1 MGSNLTTLRKYL
13 YLSKEEIEKLT
24 SKNSINIIQ
33 SFKKQKNSDGLLTTN
48 ELNIITYGLINQKIR
63 KKIIQICGS
72 KLDKLN
78 FDDLCYLYS
87 LLNTNSLEA
96 RLKFL
101 LDFIFIK
108 KNKLPNDKYIHKVKK
123 YFKGSDFL
131 QNIFLDQNILSKG
144 KQEMGNVYNY
154 IKNNFSEDLKKY
166 YLYKPPFE
174 ILSSIELDEEDS
186 NSKNILL
193 LKSKTNILKQGDNSG
208 NEKKKKSLLNSTN
221 NSNINII
228 QTSRLLNSKY
238 ENLKS
243 EFEDYEKS
251 NNGIF
256 SISLFEEMLNEINI
270 NQVIIKIIVNYITLK
285 TKKTIVNFNIFKE
298 IMILLSEDNSINDMK
313 KSKQNLISGFFTIYS
328 YPNDTITKNNLISL
342 IKESGLDIGENHIQK
357 AIDKIK
363 KNVITREKFIEI
375 ADSVLK
381 DLIESL
387 EHINYFRYIF
397 FKTKLDD
404 YSIQKNC
411 IELLLKGNS
420 LNDYIIERMQY
431 DTNFYII
438 DKDFYNKW
446 TEYGH
451 LHGYEQNKINLK
463 NMRMN
468 NNKISDKN
476 GRLLESKEFDVDY
489 IILSKRIYTLF
500 CNWYRSP
507 TGVELMREKIYL
519 DEYEKN
525 KSQIKS
531 SKYKKKKTSNNSI
544 FKGIDFQ
551 TNQKYELELN
561 PIFVLF
567 YNFSDLLKKNSTFAS
582 VKEELKKNI
591 NNKNGFSF
599 YPFSRKSKFDIL
611 LKRLEESLEVKLE
624 KEYSR
629 LWLYFND
636 KFDIVNF
643 EETLEQ
649 KNATNDVIVVLEIK
663 EKNYWPSY
671 KLKKE
676 GKREDKKA
684 MTYSGLANIGNTCYM
699 NSILQIF
706 LNIPKLKDIFLRKNE
721 KEEELFMN
729 FITNLSKSNKGALIQ
744 EFINLLKER
753 WLLEKKEIIPKKFKE
768 ICGEYNDTFKGF
780 EQQDAHDFY
789 TFLLDSLHEDTN
801 IKSNFIKME
810 ENEEI
815 TEQIT
820 ENDLANEY
828 WANNV
833 RNNASYFYALF
844 MGQLKSTLT
853 CSLCKKSKIKF
864 EPFTSIELPIPEP
877 KKIILE
883 ITLYRLPYKLKP
895 SFKNNNIDLNDKDS
909 NKKKIKKKKTEE
921 TAVTSDKTKNKIDN
935 SDIILNAAS
944 TTNLIKSGESDS
956 KKNIKNGKDNS
967 LIANSLNFNIPIKL
981 KIEINRKEKCA
992 KIIEYLKNFS
1002 ELGLEQNETY
1012 TEYVILSGGN
1022 FIELDMVI
1030 DETFLNKEKISI
1042 YELLNYKG
1050 IRYIFNY
1057 NEIAISNTVLLK
1069 EQKLEILNNNQT
1081 QTQNMKNKKINKI
1094 KSIQS
1099 LKKKNRSSSLKIMD
1113 NNFIIPKEIANYDSY
1128 EILTPIVHRY
1138 SKDIN
1143 KGFIYI
1149 ETYQYFHDSTDII
1162 ILSSKNSI
1170 KAFNLYEIMW
1180 EKYMYFLNSP
1190 SKYESI
1196 CWWKKPS
1203 KEFLKSNTINMNL
1216 KLDKE
1221 NNYTPFKLKIIDKTT
1236 HACVFCPWFRFCT
1249 GCTLEPN
1256 NNNYLNFLNEYVIV
1270 VEWNKDIII
1279 NDINKNNLNLMLNHS
1294 SYNGITETT
1303 NDNIEKIT
1311 IDDCFKLFTRKE
1323 ELTDIFCEKCN
1334 KKTNFTKYLDIER
1347 IPKYLV
1353 IVLKRFKYT
1362 LMHLDKIEH
1371 LINFPTERLNLKDYT
1386 SQKKLSQNYD
1396 LYGIVNHGGTM
1407 THGHYYSIIRP
1418 TSIWMKFDDSYVY
1431 ENEGNIETSN
1441 AYLLIY
1447 QMTDKEKMSKKEFSF
1462 NYLGLMDTAYKIYSK
1477 QNKFEN
1483 LFNYVLDSKGNIIN
1497 MFLDNCQFYFGEPVN
1512 IGGKYGYLMHMSKI
1526 EGKKEINVKIKFKD
1540 GFFISK
1546 VSIEQI
1552 IKETVKS
1559 DASIENLVKSEVE
1572 QKDGVCAHCG
1582 IF

>member
-1 MGSNLTTLRKYL
+1 MGSNPTTLRKYL

-909 NKKKIKKKKTEE
+909 SKKKIKKKKTEE

-944 TTNLIKSGESDS
+944 TTNLIKSGESDN
-956 KKNIKNGKDNS
+956 KKNIKNDKDNS

-1057 NEIAISNTVLLK
+1057 NEIATSNTVLLK

-1396 LYGIVNHGGTM
+1396 LYGIINHGGTM

-1418 TSIWMKFDDSYVY
+1418 KNIWMKFDDSYVY

-1483 LFNYVLDSKGNIIN
+1483 LFNYVLDSKGNIVN
-1497 MFLDNCQFYFGEPVN
+1497 MFLDNCRFYFGEPVN

-1559 DASIENLVKSEVE
+1559 EASIENLVKSEVE

>member
-1 MGSNLTTLRKYL
+1 MGSNPTTLRKYL

-63 KKIIQICGS
+63 KKIIQICGR

-193 LKSKTNILKQGDNSG
+193 LKSKTNILKQGDNSA

-909 NKKKIKKKKTEE
+909 KKKKIKKKKTEE

-956 KKNIKNGKDNS
+956 KKNIKNDKDNS

-1057 NEIAISNTVLLK
+1057 NEIATSNTVLLK

-1113 NNFIIPKEIANYDSY
+1113 NNFIIPKEITNYDSY

-1396 LYGIVNHGGTM
+1396 LYGIINHGGTM

-1418 TSIWMKFDDSYVY
+1418 KNIWMKFDDSYVY

-1483 LFNYVLDSKGNIIN
+1483 LFNYVLDSKGNIVN

-1512 IGGKYGYLMHMSKI
+1512 IGGKYGYLMYMSKI

-1559 DASIENLVKSEVE
+1559 EASIENLVKSEVE